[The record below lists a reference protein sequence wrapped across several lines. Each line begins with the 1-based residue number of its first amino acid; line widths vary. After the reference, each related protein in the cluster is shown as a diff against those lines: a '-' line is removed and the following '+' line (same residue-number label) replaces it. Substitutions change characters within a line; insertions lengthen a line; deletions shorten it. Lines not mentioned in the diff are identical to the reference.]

1 MRACLY
7 LWVERP
13 LGGATLEERLVGL
26 QEGVLDH
33 HHRNF
38 RSRRRVHDPQNI
50 GEVSLGVGDG
60 QRTRKIFILHIDDYE
75 RSFHMSLPLVP
86 LIFSRDSTAFRAL
99 LGTPAYGLHHPRT
112 MLHAYADC
120 TLPAPHDACRYHDG
134 DVAIS

>member
-7 LWVERP
+7 LRVERP

-86 LIFSRDSTAFRAL
+86 LIFSRAARPSALSSARLRMACTIPGRYSTHTQTVHSR
-99 LGTPAYGLHHPRT
+99 HPM
-112 MLHAYADC
+112 MLAD
-120 TLPAPHDACRYHDG
+120 T
-134 DVAIS
+134 